1 MSKYG
6 TIITTAGR
14 EALAQA
20 LANGTKVR
28 IAEIAVGDGGGKY
41 YVPDPEQTALKGEK
55 WRGSVANGVWK
66 GEYCI
71 VAVRIPA
78 DVGGFTIREMAAISS
93 KGIVMAIAVVADMVK
108 PDPSEGMAAELRPAM
123 TLAVSQS
130 ESVEIVLDSNIV
142 TATVFDL
149 ERHNESLDAHKNLIT
164 FATPEEAQAGTS
176 TTKIMNPKR
185 VKELVDRQLESSEE
199 HLRGIV
205 NHKNGSHGLRYYQ
218 GVLSYFDGTDWV
230 EIKTDS
236 SGLKP
241 GGALTPACVTDLKVT
256 PSYGKLAIS
265 WKDPPDKLVNGEPIM
280 TWAGTKLVRCL
291 ENRYPTNDED
301 GVVLVDSTTRDAY
314 AERGFEDTGLTDGQ
328 EYYYKLFPYSTAKVF
343 NSEDLNQCKGVSG
356 PEVFGV
362 RIDTAN
368 PDSRAAV
375 TYTDGAVGMQPRS
388 SAWDRTSIFRGIRPC
403 LFKEGKVVCYLD
415 PDDFSKTVDGEDAD
429 ITSGDAGDVMIEF
442 PKLGYSITR
451 GENYI
456 DVKVTSNPNDPNF
469 CYYAHT
475 RQEEGDRDFVYIGA
489 YLWLMRSS
497 NDPAYSRIMYSRKGY
512 FTYTGEGTC
521 QYKDFV
527 NAAHATGSGYELFS
541 FYQLVLIQCL
551 YLLRYKNLHSQ
562 YELGIGRSQDVN
574 GITGATYQSGMHHLS
589 TNDRDPVKFL
599 GLEDLYGF
607 GGCIIDRIRT
617 SRISSTPVT
626 YEIDMPDL
634 KFGINGNYIS
644 KKTVESSPDSA
655 WMSLPFS
662 TNELAFLPEE
672 RNGTDSTYWGSDFRY
687 CNTGTG
693 QLKQF
698 LALGGNIFSLYGK
711 YQTISTDYFSLGS
724 KIYARVMY
732 L

>member
-14 EALAQA
+14 EAMAQA
-20 LANGTKVR
+20 LANGAKVR

-93 KGIVMAIAVVADMVK
+93 EGIVMAIAVVADMVK

-149 ERHNESLDAHKNLIT
+149 ERHNESPDAHKNLIA

-176 TTKIMNPKR
+176 TAKIMNPKR
-185 VKELVDRQLESSEE
+185 VKELVDRRLESSEE

-230 EIKTDS
+230 EIKTGS

-241 GGALTPACVTDLKVT
+241 GGALTPACVTELKVT

-489 YLWLMRSS
+489 YIIAQPDIKFGSVSGLPTHSKSL
-497 NDPAYSRIMYSRKGY
+497 
-512 FTYTGEGTC
+512 
-521 QYKDFV
+521 KDISDLRRMAFMKS
-527 NAAHATGSGYELFS
+527 GGYELFS

-551 YLLRYKNLHSQ
+551 YLIKYKNLNSTQ
-562 YELGIGRSQDVN
+562 ELGPGHGVYFNSSYIVGQANQKGMDYCSQNTWDANKLFGIENLWVGTNYIYCVVDRLEIRSSNPTMEFSV
-574 GITGATYQSGMHHLS
+574 
-589 TNDRDPVKFL
+589 
-599 GLEDLYGF
+599 
-607 GGCIIDRIRT
+607 
-617 SRISSTPVT
+617 
-626 YEIDMPDL
+626 PDL
-634 KFGINGNYIS
+634 QYGINGDYILRGETNFVGS
-644 KKTVESSPDSA
+644 PTYMKTPLA
-655 WMSLPFS
+655 
-662 TNELAFLPEE
+662 TNLLGFLPE
-672 RNGTDSTYWGSDFRY
+672 NGGGTSTSYWAS
-687 CNTGTG
+687 
-693 QLKQF
+693 
-698 LALGGNIFSLYGK
+698 K
-711 YQTISTDYFSLGS
+711 YQSRLENSNTTVHMMAIGESLFSFIPQTPAYTWCGRL
-724 KIYARVMY
+724 MY